1 MSGPAAVVV
10 SDSLPFMVTTAGA
23 NERFVLPVRASQT
36 FTLRVLGPDGALRG
50 TATGVAPASG
60 RVDIGD
66 PVGAST
72 GRLTLTVE
80 PGAGSI
86 VDLTAP
92 VIFQFSEPLESR
104 SVAPA
109 IVVLDGGGNRVFG
122 SVTIDSAGLSVTF
135 RPTRRWRYGTTYRYA
150 VATTVQAQ
158 SGARMSVPFTG
169 EFTTFRP
176 SVVAALDLG
185 DTRDVAVLGSLAV
198 AATTTGLATVDITSP
213 RSPSVHAR
221 AALTAGARGVAILP
235 QISIVDRT
243 GTSRTGTFAIAAGGS
258 TTTPGLLQIF
268 DVNSPGAPAAIG
280 SVQLT
285 AASGTTPPPP
295 VPTFAGTPQSV
306 VAFADGRAFVAIES
320 VGVASAT
327 LGQSIPPDPLNPGG
341 ALGPRYPTGAESA
354 SHVAQLGDRLL
365 VAGAAGLTVLNAAT
379 LTRQGGVSTEGNPR
393 GVAALPSFAMDV
405 NGDGTIATTE
415 RFDLAAVANGADG
428 RLSSTRFRPRETR
441 RCSQSS
447 GSAVRGQRGARRL

>member
-1 MSGPAAVVV
+1 M
-10 SDSLPFMVTTAGA
+10 
-23 NERFVLPVRASQT
+23 
-36 FTLRVLGPDGALRG
+36 
-50 TATGVAPASG
+50 
-60 RVDIGD
+60 
-66 PVGAST
+66 
-72 GRLTLTVE
+72 
-80 PGAGSI
+80 
-86 VDLTAP
+86 
-92 VIFQFSEPLESR
+92 
-104 SVAPA
+104 
-109 IVVLDGGGNRVFG
+109 
-122 SVTIDSAGLSVTF
+122 
-135 RPTRRWRYGTTYRYA
+135 
-150 VATTVQAQ
+150 QAQ

-185 DTRDVAVLGSLAV
+185 DTRDVAVLGGLAV

-243 GTSRTGTFAIAAGGS
+243 GTSLTGTFAIAAGGS

-268 DVNSPGAPAAIG
+268 DVSSPGAPAAIG

-306 VAFADGRAFVAIES
+306 VAFAADGRAFVAIES

-327 LGQSIPPDPLNPGG
+327 LGQSIPPYSTQPRRRARPALPDGRGKREPCRSTGRPSAGCRGG
-341 ALGPRYPTGAESA
+341 RA
-354 SHVAQLGDRLL
+354 DRSD
-365 VAGAAGLTVLNAAT
+365 VAT
-379 LTRQGGVSTEGNPR
+379 LTRQGGVSTEGNAR

-405 NGDGTIATTE
+405 NGDGTIVTTE
-415 RFDLAAVANGADG
+415 RFDLAAVAQWRPTG
-428 RLSSTRFRPRETR
+428 RCSSTRFRPRETR

-447 GSAVRGQRGARRL
+447 GSAVRLPAWRSTPLRVLGTSGLGGTAWPSSI